1 MGLFL
6 SPFITIFMILGRKT
20 VTYGRIVLKV
30 LGPLS
35 SLTPLY
41 LSDFWAGG
49 SLEQYISSLL
59 VKRIWKY
66 RRDRA
71 ILIQIQLHWLTLA

>member
-1 MGLFL
+1 MGHF
-6 SPFITIFMILGRKT
+6 FITLYHYFHDTWLET

-41 LSDFWAGG
+41 FSDFWAGG
-49 SLEQYISSLL
+49 SLEQYILSLL